1 MTVTQLRHEFIEEA
15 PDQLE
20 EGVLYVSMAY
30 ATTLHL
36 CCCGCGN
43 EVVLPLRP
51 TAWRLSYDGKTIS
64 LSPSVGNWSF
74 PCRSHYWIQ
83 NSRIH
88 WAGAWTDEQVEA
100 GRQRTLTERRAVQS
114 NANPTK
120 TRAWRRWLAAL
131 FSHFP
136 RRRGPDD

>member
-20 EGVLYVSMAY
+20 EGVLYVSMEY

-51 TAWRLSYDGKTIS
+51 TAWRLRYDGKTIS

-83 NSRIH
+83 NSRIR
-88 WAGAWTDEQVEA
+88 WAGAWTEERVEA
-100 GRQRTLTERRAVQS
+100 GRQRTLMERGAFLS
-114 NANPTK
+114 HTNPTR
-120 TRAWRRWLAAL
+120 TQTWRRWLGTL
-131 FSHFP
+131 VSHFS
-136 RRRGPDD
+136 RRRGPDE

>member
-1 MTVTQLRHEFIEEA
+1 MTVTHLRHEFIEEA
-15 PDQLE
+15 PDELK
-20 EGVLYVSMAY
+20 EGVLYVSMEY

-51 TAWRLSYDGKTIS
+51 TAWRLTYDGKAIS

-88 WAGAWTDEQVEA
+88 RADAWTDKQVEA
-100 GRQRTLTERRAVQS
+100 GRLLTLTERGAAPS
-114 NANPTK
+114 ESYHSAT
-120 TRAWRRWLAAL
+120 TRRWRRLL
-131 FSHFP
+131 TTFLSPF
-136 RRRGPDD
+136 RRRGADD